1 MNSLRVLLFGFC
13 NMAEY
18 IVSPLVREIVGVRE
32 VETVY
37 SMKEL
42 SDVDSDRLVDVL
54 VFNAM
59 AIGFNMDNQLQRM
72 KLQFPEAFFVCISPY
87 PLSEYISMK
96 FMKSGIDVLLSNIE
110 CKTEYQRAV
119 AAIQYRRRYYPPGL
133 RRIIEER
140 TCISDRGFRF
150 LTRKEHAMLVLT
162 LKGLTLKEIAHEL
175 SVAETT
181 ACTTRKHV
189 FRKIGVQSLIEL
201 VRVGYHYNLNHVE
214 EPEYAL

>member
-1 MNSLRVLLFGFC
+1 MNSLRVVLFGFC

-18 IVSPLVREIVGVRE
+18 IVAPLVREIVGVRE

-42 SDVDSDRLVDVL
+42 AHIDSTRLVDIL

-59 AIGFNMDNQLQRM
+59 AIGFNMDNQLQRI
-72 KLQFPEAFFVCISPY
+72 KIQFPEAFIICMSPY

-96 FMKSGIDVLLSNIE
+96 FVKNGIDVLFSNID
-110 CKTEYQRAV
+110 CRTEYQRAT
-119 AAIQYRRRYYPPGL
+119 AAIQVRRRYYPPAL

-140 TCISDRGFRF
+140 TCIVDRGFRF
-150 LTRKEHAMLVLT
+150 LTHKEHAMLVLT
-162 LKGLTLKEIAHEL
+162 LKGLTLKEIANEL

-181 ACTTRKHV
+181 ACTTRRNV
-189 FRKIGVQSLIEL
+189 FRKIGVQSLVEL
-201 VRVGYHYNLNHVE
+201 VKVGYHYNLNHVE